1 MRQLSLLDFLNF
13 LYIFGQ
19 KTWHNEDWAA
29 FLPNL
34 FVHKE
39 RQKRD
44 CIMKR
49 TIIMIVM
56 IATLFT
62 SMIFFSYTK
71 RQKDVRSNQPDITG
85 KYGVTIEANTGEVL
99 YGKRE
104 EERSYPASVAKM
116 MTTILLLENVK
127 EDEEITITENAI
139 KTESQSA
146 KIKLRAGEK
155 LKRDEALKLM
165 LIISADPIA
174 ESIAEHIAGSKEKFV
189 KMMNARAKELGT
201 KHATF
206 KNASGADALGNRVSP
221 YDIAIITKEALKYP
235 IVLEYMNTIRTTLHT
250 SQRAPKIAN
259 HGREELYADPYAIGS
274 KSGLSALG
282 QYTVVTVDE
291 KDGKRVINV
300 VFSSSRTQLYPDA
313 KKMAN
318 YAFQQL
324 K

>member
-1 MRQLSLLDFLNF
+1 M
-13 LYIFGQ
+13 
-19 KTWHNEDWAA
+19 
-29 FLPNL
+29 
-34 FVHKE
+34 
-39 RQKRD
+39 
-44 CIMKR
+44 MKR
-49 TIIMIVM
+49 TIVMIVM

-62 SMIFFSYTK
+62 GMIFFSYAQ
-71 RQKDVRSNQPDITG
+71 RQQAVRADQPNITG
-85 KYGVTIEANTGEVL
+85 QYGITIDADTGEIL

-104 EERSYPASVAKM
+104 DERSYPASIGKM
-116 MTTILLLENVK
+116 MTTLLLLENVK
-127 EDEEITITENAI
+127 ENEEITVTENAI
-139 KTESQSA
+139 KTESQSK

-174 ESIAEHIAGSKEKFV
+174 ESIAEHIAGSKNEFV

-206 KNASGADALGNRVSP
+206 KNASGADALGNKVSP
-221 YDIAIITKEALKYP
+221 YDIAMITKEALKYP
-235 IVLEYMNTIRTTLHT
+235 VVLEYMNSTRTTLHT
-250 SQRAPKIAN
+250 SERSPNIAN
-259 HGREELYADPYAIGS
+259 YGREELYDDPYAIGS

-282 QYTVVTVDE
+282 KYTAVTVDE

-300 VFSSSRTQLYPDA
+300 VLSSTRTQLYPDT
-313 KKMAN
+313 KKMAH

>member
-1 MRQLSLLDFLNF
+1 
-13 LYIFGQ
+13 
-19 KTWHNEDWAA
+19 
-29 FLPNL
+29 
-34 FVHKE
+34 
-39 RQKRD
+39 
-44 CIMKR
+44 MKR

-62 SMIFFSYTK
+62 GMIFFSYAQ
-71 RQKDVRSNQPDITG
+71 RQQVVREDQPNITG
-85 KYGVTIEANTGEVL
+85 QYGITIDADTGEIL

-104 EERSYPASVAKM
+104 DERSYPASIGKM
-116 MTTILLLENVK
+116 MTTLLLLENVK
-127 EDEEITITENAI
+127 EDEEITVTENAI
-139 KTESQSA
+139 KTESQSK

-174 ESIAEHIAGSKEKFV
+174 ESIAEHIAGSKNEFV

-206 KNASGADALGNRVSP
+206 KNASGADALGNKVSP
-221 YDIAIITKEALKYP
+221 YDIAIITKESLKYP
-235 IVLEYMNTIRTTLHT
+235 IVLEYMNSIHTTLHT
-250 SQRAPKIAN
+250 SERSPKIAN
-259 HGREELYADPYAIGS
+259 YGREELYDDPYAIGS

-282 QYTVVTVDE
+282 KYTVVTVDE

-300 VFSSSRTQLYPDA
+300 VLSSTRTQLYPDT
-313 KKMAN
+313 KKMAH

>member
-1 MRQLSLLDFLNF
+1 
-13 LYIFGQ
+13 
-19 KTWHNEDWAA
+19 
-29 FLPNL
+29 
-34 FVHKE
+34 
-39 RQKRD
+39 
-44 CIMKR
+44 MKR

-85 KYGVTIEANTGEVL
+85 KFGVTIDANTGEVL

-127 EDEEITITENAI
+127 DDEEITITENAI

-259 HGREELYADPYAIGS
+259 YGREELYADPYAIGS

>member
-1 MRQLSLLDFLNF
+1 
-13 LYIFGQ
+13 
-19 KTWHNEDWAA
+19 
-29 FLPNL
+29 
-34 FVHKE
+34 
-39 RQKRD
+39 
-44 CIMKR
+44 MKR

-62 SMIFFSYTK
+62 GMIFFSYAQ
-71 RQKDVRSNQPDITG
+71 RQQVVREDQPNITG
-85 KYGVTIEANTGEVL
+85 QYGITIDADTGEIL

-104 EERSYPASVAKM
+104 DERSYPASIGKM
-116 MTTILLLENVK
+116 MTTLLLLENVK
-127 EDEEITITENAI
+127 EDEEITVTENAI
-139 KTESQSA
+139 KTESQSK

-174 ESIAEHIAGSKEKFV
+174 ESIAEHIAGSKNEFV

-206 KNASGADALGNRVSP
+206 KNASGADALGNKVSP

-235 IVLEYMNTIRTTLHT
+235 IVLEYMNSIHTTLHT
-250 SQRAPKIAN
+250 SERSPKIAN
-259 HGREELYADPYAIGS
+259 YGREELYDDSYAIGS

-282 QYTVVTVDE
+282 KYTVVTVDE

-300 VFSSSRTQLYPDA
+300 VLSSTRTQLYPDT
-313 KKMAN
+313 KKMAH

>member
-1 MRQLSLLDFLNF
+1 
-13 LYIFGQ
+13 
-19 KTWHNEDWAA
+19 
-29 FLPNL
+29 
-34 FVHKE
+34 
-39 RQKRD
+39 
-44 CIMKR
+44 MKR
-49 TIIMIVM
+49 TIVMIVM

-62 SMIFFSYTK
+62 GMIFFSYAQ
-71 RQKDVRSNQPDITG
+71 RQQSVRADQPNITG
-85 KYGVTIEANTGEVL
+85 QYGVTIDADTGEIL

-104 EERSYPASVAKM
+104 DERSYPASIAKM
-116 MTTILLLENVK
+116 MTTLLLLENVK
-127 EDEEITITENAI
+127 EDEEITVTENAI
-139 KTESQSA
+139 KTESQSK

-174 ESIAEHIAGSKEKFV
+174 ESIAEHIAGSKNEFV

-206 KNASGADALGNRVSP
+206 KNASGADALGNKVSP

-235 IVLEYMNTIRTTLHT
+235 VVLEYMNSTRTTLHT
-250 SQRAPKIAN
+250 SERSLNIAN
-259 HGREELYADPYAIGS
+259 YGREELYDDPYAIGS

-282 QYTVVTVDE
+282 KYTVVTVDE

-300 VFSSSRTQLYPDA
+300 VLSSTRKQLYPDT
-313 KKMAN
+313 KKMAH

>member
-1 MRQLSLLDFLNF
+1 
-13 LYIFGQ
+13 
-19 KTWHNEDWAA
+19 
-29 FLPNL
+29 
-34 FVHKE
+34 
-39 RQKRD
+39 
-44 CIMKR
+44 MKR

-62 SMIFFSYTK
+62 GMIFFSYAQ
-71 RQKDVRSNQPDITG
+71 RQHVVRADQPNITG
-85 KYGVTIEANTGEVL
+85 QYGITIDADTGEIL

-104 EERSYPASVAKM
+104 DERSYPASIGKM
-116 MTTILLLENVK
+116 MTTLLLLENVK
-127 EDEEITITENAI
+127 EDEEITVTENAI
-139 KTESQSA
+139 KTESQSK

-155 LKRDEALKLM
+155 LKRDEVLKLM

-174 ESIAEHIAGSKEKFV
+174 ESIAEHIAGSKNEFV

-206 KNASGADALGNRVSP
+206 KNASGADALGNKVSP

-235 IVLEYMNTIRTTLHT
+235 IVLEYMNSIHTTLHT
-250 SQRAPKIAN
+250 SERSPKIAN
-259 HGREELYADPYAIGS
+259 YGREELYDDPYAIGS

-282 QYTVVTVDE
+282 KYTVVTVDE

-300 VFSSSRTQLYPDA
+300 VLSSTRTQLYPDT
-313 KKMAN
+313 KKMAH

>member
-1 MRQLSLLDFLNF
+1 M
-13 LYIFGQ
+13 
-19 KTWHNEDWAA
+19 
-29 FLPNL
+29 
-34 FVHKE
+34 
-39 RQKRD
+39 
-44 CIMKR
+44 MKR
-49 TIIMIVM
+49 TIVMIVM

-62 SMIFFSYTK
+62 GMIFFSYAQ
-71 RQKDVRSNQPDITG
+71 RQQAVRADQPNITG
-85 KYGVTIEANTGEVL
+85 QYGITIDADTGEIL

-104 EERSYPASVAKM
+104 DERSYPASIGKM
-116 MTTILLLENVK
+116 MTTLLLLENVK
-127 EDEEITITENAI
+127 EDEEITVTENAI
-139 KTESQSA
+139 KTESQSK

-174 ESIAEHIAGSKEKFV
+174 ESIAEHIAGSKNEFV

-206 KNASGADALGNRVSP
+206 KNASGADALGNKVSP
-221 YDIAIITKEALKYP
+221 YDIAMITKEALKYP
-235 IVLEYMNTIRTTLHT
+235 VVLEYMNSTRTTLHT
-250 SQRAPKIAN
+250 SERSPNIAN
-259 HGREELYADPYAIGS
+259 YGREELYDDPYAIGS

-282 QYTVVTVDE
+282 KYTVVTVDE

-300 VFSSSRTQLYPDA
+300 VLSSTRTQLYPDT
-313 KKMAN
+313 KKMAH

>member
-1 MRQLSLLDFLNF
+1 
-13 LYIFGQ
+13 
-19 KTWHNEDWAA
+19 
-29 FLPNL
+29 
-34 FVHKE
+34 
-39 RQKRD
+39 
-44 CIMKR
+44 MKR

-62 SMIFFSYTK
+62 GMIFFSYAQ
-71 RQKDVRSNQPDITG
+71 RQQVVRADQPNITG
-85 KYGVTIEANTGEVL
+85 QYGITIDADTGEIL

-104 EERSYPASVAKM
+104 DERSYPASIGKM
-116 MTTILLLENVK
+116 MTTLLLLENVK
-127 EDEEITITENAI
+127 EDEEITVTENAI
-139 KTESQSA
+139 KTESQSK

-174 ESIAEHIAGSKEKFV
+174 ESIAEHIAGSKNEFV

-206 KNASGADALGNRVSP
+206 KNASGADALGNKVSP

-235 IVLEYMNTIRTTLHT
+235 IVLEYMNSIHTTLHT
-250 SQRAPKIAN
+250 SERSPKIAN
-259 HGREELYADPYAIGS
+259 YGREELYDDPYAIGS

-282 QYTVVTVDE
+282 KYTVVTVDE

-300 VFSSSRTQLYPDA
+300 VLSSTRTQLYPDT
-313 KKMAN
+313 KKMAH

>member
-1 MRQLSLLDFLNF
+1 
-13 LYIFGQ
+13 
-19 KTWHNEDWAA
+19 
-29 FLPNL
+29 
-34 FVHKE
+34 
-39 RQKRD
+39 
-44 CIMKR
+44 MKR

-62 SMIFFSYTK
+62 GMIFFSYAQ
-71 RQKDVRSNQPDITG
+71 RQQVVRADQPNITG
-85 KYGVTIEANTGEVL
+85 QYGITIDADTGEIL

-104 EERSYPASVAKM
+104 DERSYPASIGKM
-116 MTTILLLENVK
+116 MTTLLLLENVK
-127 EDEEITITENAI
+127 EDEEITVTENAI
-139 KTESQSA
+139 KTESQSK
-146 KIKLRAGEK
+146 KIELRAGEK

-174 ESIAEHIAGSKEKFV
+174 ESIAEHIAGSKNEFV

-206 KNASGADALGNRVSP
+206 KNASGADALGNKVSP

-235 IVLEYMNTIRTTLHT
+235 IVLEYMNSIHTTLHT
-250 SQRAPKIAN
+250 SERSPKIAN
-259 HGREELYADPYAIGS
+259 YGREELYDDPYAIGS

-282 QYTVVTVDE
+282 KYTVVTVDE

-300 VFSSSRTQLYPDA
+300 VLSSTRTQLYPDT
-313 KKMAN
+313 KKMAH

>member
-1 MRQLSLLDFLNF
+1 
-13 LYIFGQ
+13 
-19 KTWHNEDWAA
+19 
-29 FLPNL
+29 
-34 FVHKE
+34 
-39 RQKRD
+39 
-44 CIMKR
+44 MKR

-62 SMIFFSYTK
+62 GMIFFSYAH
-71 RQKDVRSNQPDITG
+71 RQQAVKVDQPNITG
-85 KYGVTIEANTGEVL
+85 QYGITIDADTGEIL

-104 EERSYPASVAKM
+104 DERSYPASIGKM
-116 MTTILLLENVK
+116 MTTLLLLENVK
-127 EDEEITITENAI
+127 EDEEITVTENAI

-146 KIKLRAGEK
+146 KIKLSAGEK

-189 KMMNARAKELGT
+189 KMMNVRAKELGT

-206 KNASGADALGNRVSP
+206 KNASGADALGNKVSP

-235 IVLEYMNTIRTTLHT
+235 VVLEYMNSTRTTLHT
-250 SQRAPKIAN
+250 SERSPKIAN
-259 HGREELYADPYAIGS
+259 YGREELYDDPYAIGS

-282 QYTVVTVDE
+282 KYTVVTVDE

-300 VFSSSRTQLYPDA
+300 VLSSTRTQLYPDT
-313 KKMAN
+313 KKMAH

>member
-1 MRQLSLLDFLNF
+1 
-13 LYIFGQ
+13 
-19 KTWHNEDWAA
+19 
-29 FLPNL
+29 
-34 FVHKE
+34 
-39 RQKRD
+39 
-44 CIMKR
+44 MKR
-49 TIIMIVM
+49 TIVMIVM

-62 SMIFFSYTK
+62 GMIFFSYAQ
-71 RQKDVRSNQPDITG
+71 RQQAVRADQPNITG
-85 KYGVTIEANTGEVL
+85 QYGVTIDADTGEVL

-104 EERSYPASVAKM
+104 DERSYPASIAKM
-116 MTTILLLENVK
+116 MTTLLLLENVK
-127 EDEEITITENAI
+127 EDEEITVTENAI
-139 KTESQSA
+139 KTESQSK

-174 ESIAEHIAGSKEKFV
+174 ESIAEHIAGSKNEFV
-189 KMMNARAKELGT
+189 KMMNTRAKELGT

-206 KNASGADALGNRVSP
+206 KNASGADALGNKVSP

-235 IVLEYMNTIRTTLHT
+235 VVLEYMNSTRTTLHT
-250 SQRAPKIAN
+250 SERSPNIAN
-259 HGREELYADPYAIGS
+259 YGREELYDDPYAIGS

-282 QYTVVTVDE
+282 KYTVVTVDE

-300 VFSSSRTQLYPDA
+300 VLSSTRKQLYPDT
-313 KKMAN
+313 KKMAH

>member
-1 MRQLSLLDFLNF
+1 
-13 LYIFGQ
+13 
-19 KTWHNEDWAA
+19 
-29 FLPNL
+29 
-34 FVHKE
+34 
-39 RQKRD
+39 
-44 CIMKR
+44 MKR
-49 TIIMIVM
+49 TIVMIVM

-62 SMIFFSYTK
+62 GMIFFSYAQ
-71 RQKDVRSNQPDITG
+71 RQLAVRADQPNITG
-85 KYGVTIEANTGEVL
+85 QYGITIDADTGEIL

-104 EERSYPASVAKM
+104 DERSYPASIGKM
-116 MTTILLLENVK
+116 MTTLLLLENVK
-127 EDEEITITENAI
+127 ENEEITVTENAI
-139 KTESQSA
+139 KTESQSK

-174 ESIAEHIAGSKEKFV
+174 ESIAEHIAGSKNEFV

-206 KNASGADALGNRVSP
+206 KNASGADALGNKVSP
-221 YDIAIITKEALKYP
+221 YDIAMITKEALKYP
-235 IVLEYMNTIRTTLHT
+235 VVLEYMNSTRTTLHT
-250 SQRAPKIAN
+250 SERSPNIAN
-259 HGREELYADPYAIGS
+259 YGREELYDDPYAIGS

-282 QYTVVTVDE
+282 KYTVVTVDE

-300 VFSSSRTQLYPDA
+300 VLSSTRTQLYPDT
-313 KKMAN
+313 KKMAH

>member
-1 MRQLSLLDFLNF
+1 
-13 LYIFGQ
+13 
-19 KTWHNEDWAA
+19 
-29 FLPNL
+29 
-34 FVHKE
+34 
-39 RQKRD
+39 
-44 CIMKR
+44 MKR

-62 SMIFFSYTK
+62 GMIFFSYAQ
-71 RQKDVRSNQPDITG
+71 RQQVVRADQPNITG
-85 KYGVTIEANTGEVL
+85 QYGITIDADTGEIL

-104 EERSYPASVAKM
+104 DERSYPASIGKM
-116 MTTILLLENVK
+116 MTTLLLLENVK
-127 EDEEITITENAI
+127 EDEEITVTENAI
-139 KTESQSA
+139 KTESQSK

-174 ESIAEHIAGSKEKFV
+174 ESIAEHIAGSKNEFV

-206 KNASGADALGNRVSP
+206 KNASGADALGNKVSP

-235 IVLEYMNTIRTTLHT
+235 IVLEYMNSIHTTLHT
-250 SQRAPKIAN
+250 SERSPKIVN
-259 HGREELYADPYAIGS
+259 YGREELYDDPYAIGS

-282 QYTVVTVDE
+282 KYTVVTVDE

-300 VFSSSRTQLYPDA
+300 VLSSTRTQLYPDT
-313 KKMAN
+313 KKMAH

>member
-1 MRQLSLLDFLNF
+1 
-13 LYIFGQ
+13 
-19 KTWHNEDWAA
+19 
-29 FLPNL
+29 
-34 FVHKE
+34 
-39 RQKRD
+39 
-44 CIMKR
+44 MKR
-49 TIIMIVM
+49 TIVMIVM

-62 SMIFFSYTK
+62 GMIFFSYAQ
-71 RQKDVRSNQPDITG
+71 RQQAVRADQPNITG
-85 KYGVTIEANTGEVL
+85 QYGITIDADTGEVL

-104 EERSYPASVAKM
+104 DERSYPASIGKM
-116 MTTILLLENVK
+116 MTTLLLLENVK
-127 EDEEITITENAI
+127 ENEEITVTENAI
-139 KTESQSA
+139 KTESQSK

-174 ESIAEHIAGSKEKFV
+174 ESIAEHIAGSKNEFV

-206 KNASGADALGNRVSP
+206 KNASGADALGNKVSP
-221 YDIAIITKEALKYP
+221 YDIAMITKEALKYP
-235 IVLEYMNTIRTTLHT
+235 VVLEYMNSTRTTLHT
-250 SQRAPKIAN
+250 SERSPNIAN
-259 HGREELYADPYAIGS
+259 YGREELYDDPYAIGS

-282 QYTVVTVDE
+282 KYTVVTVDE

-300 VFSSSRTQLYPDA
+300 VLSSTRTQLYPDT
-313 KKMAN
+313 KKMAH

>member
-1 MRQLSLLDFLNF
+1 M
-13 LYIFGQ
+13 
-19 KTWHNEDWAA
+19 
-29 FLPNL
+29 
-34 FVHKE
+34 
-39 RQKRD
+39 
-44 CIMKR
+44 MKR
-49 TIIMIVM
+49 TIVMIVM

-62 SMIFFSYTK
+62 GMIFFSYAQ
-71 RQKDVRSNQPDITG
+71 RQQAVRADQPNITG
-85 KYGVTIEANTGEVL
+85 QYGITIDADTGEIL

-104 EERSYPASVAKM
+104 DERSYPASIGKM
-116 MTTILLLENVK
+116 MTTLLLLENVK
-127 EDEEITITENAI
+127 ENEEITVTENAI
-139 KTESQSA
+139 KTESQSK

-174 ESIAEHIAGSKEKFV
+174 ESIAEHIAGSKNEFV

-206 KNASGADALGNRVSP
+206 KNASGADALGNKVSP

-235 IVLEYMNTIRTTLHT
+235 VVLEYMNSTRTTLHT
-250 SQRAPKIAN
+250 SERSPNIAN
-259 HGREELYADPYAIGS
+259 YGREELYDDPYAIGS

-282 QYTVVTVDE
+282 KYTVVTVDE

-300 VFSSSRTQLYPDA
+300 VLSSTRTQLYPDT
-313 KKMAN
+313 KKMAH

>member
-1 MRQLSLLDFLNF
+1 
-13 LYIFGQ
+13 
-19 KTWHNEDWAA
+19 
-29 FLPNL
+29 
-34 FVHKE
+34 
-39 RQKRD
+39 
-44 CIMKR
+44 MKR

-62 SMIFFSYTK
+62 GMIFFSYAQ
-71 RQKDVRSNQPDITG
+71 RQQVVRADQPNITG
-85 KYGVTIEANTGEVL
+85 QYGITIDADTGEIL

-104 EERSYPASVAKM
+104 DERSYPASIGKM
-116 MTTILLLENVK
+116 MTTLLLLENVK
-127 EDEEITITENAI
+127 EDEEITVTENAI
-139 KTESQSA
+139 KTESQSK

-174 ESIAEHIAGSKEKFV
+174 ESIAEHIAGSKNEFV
-189 KMMNARAKELGT
+189 KMMNTRAKELGT

-206 KNASGADALGNRVSP
+206 KNASGADALGNKVSP
-221 YDIAIITKEALKYP
+221 YDIAIITKKALKYP
-235 IVLEYMNTIRTTLHT
+235 IVLEYMNSIHTTLHT
-250 SQRAPKIAN
+250 SERSPKIAN
-259 HGREELYADPYAIGS
+259 YGREELYDDPYAIGS

-282 QYTVVTVDE
+282 KYTVVTVDE

-300 VFSSSRTQLYPDA
+300 VLSSTRTQLYPDT
-313 KKMAN
+313 KKMAH

>member
-1 MRQLSLLDFLNF
+1 
-13 LYIFGQ
+13 
-19 KTWHNEDWAA
+19 
-29 FLPNL
+29 
-34 FVHKE
+34 
-39 RQKRD
+39 
-44 CIMKR
+44 MKR

-62 SMIFFSYTK
+62 GMIFFSYAQ
-71 RQKDVRSNQPDITG
+71 RQQVVRVDQPNITG
-85 KYGVTIEANTGEVL
+85 QYGITIDADTGKIL

-104 EERSYPASVAKM
+104 DERSYPASIAKM
-116 MTTILLLENVK
+116 MTTLLLLENVK
-127 EDEEITITENAI
+127 EDEEITVTENAI
-139 KTESQSA
+139 KTESQSK
-146 KIKLRAGEK
+146 KIKLHAGEK

-174 ESIAEHIAGSKEKFV
+174 ESIAEHIAGSKEGFV

-206 KNASGADALGNRVSP
+206 KNASGADALGNKVSP

-235 IVLEYMNTIRTTLHT
+235 IVLEYMNSIHTTLHT
-250 SQRAPKIAN
+250 SERSPKIAN
-259 HGREELYADPYAIGS
+259 YGREELYDDPYAIGS

-282 QYTVVTVDE
+282 KYTVVTVDE
-291 KDGKRVINV
+291 KDGKRIINV
-300 VFSSSRTQLYPDA
+300 VLSSTRTQLYPDT
-313 KKMAN
+313 KKMAH

>member
-1 MRQLSLLDFLNF
+1 
-13 LYIFGQ
+13 
-19 KTWHNEDWAA
+19 
-29 FLPNL
+29 
-34 FVHKE
+34 
-39 RQKRD
+39 
-44 CIMKR
+44 MKR

-62 SMIFFSYTK
+62 GMIFFSYAH
-71 RQKDVRSNQPDITG
+71 RQQVVRKDQPNITG
-85 KYGVTIEANTGEVL
+85 QYGITIDADTGEIL

-104 EERSYPASVAKM
+104 DERSYPASIAKM
-116 MTTILLLENVK
+116 MTTLLLLENVK
-127 EDEEITITENAI
+127 EDEEITVTENAI

-206 KNASGADALGNRVSP
+206 KNASGADALGNKVSP

-235 IVLEYMNTIRTTLHT
+235 IVLQYMNSVNTTLHT
-250 SQRAPKIAN
+250 SERSPKIAN
-259 HGREELYADPYAIGS
+259 YGREELYDDPYAIGS

-282 QYTVVTVDE
+282 KYTVVTVDE

-300 VFSSSRTQLYPDA
+300 LLSSTRTQLYPDT

>member
-1 MRQLSLLDFLNF
+1 MRQLPLPDFLNF

-19 KTWHNEDWAA
+19 KTWHNEYWAA

-85 KYGVTIEANTGEVL
+85 KYGVTIDANTGEVL

-259 HGREELYADPYAIGS
+259 YGREELYADPYAIGS

>member
-1 MRQLSLLDFLNF
+1 
-13 LYIFGQ
+13 
-19 KTWHNEDWAA
+19 
-29 FLPNL
+29 
-34 FVHKE
+34 
-39 RQKRD
+39 
-44 CIMKR
+44 MKR
-49 TIIMIVM
+49 TIVMIVM

-62 SMIFFSYTK
+62 GMIFFSYAQ
-71 RQKDVRSNQPDITG
+71 RQQAVRADQPNITG
-85 KYGVTIEANTGEVL
+85 QYGITIDADTGEIL

-104 EERSYPASVAKM
+104 DERSYPASIGKM
-116 MTTILLLENVK
+116 MTTLLLLENVK
-127 EDEEITITENAI
+127 ENEEITVTENAI
-139 KTESQSA
+139 KTESQSK

-174 ESIAEHIAGSKEKFV
+174 ESIAEHIAGSKNEFV

-206 KNASGADALGNRVSP
+206 KNASGADALGNKVSP
-221 YDIAIITKEALKYP
+221 YDIAMITKEALKYP
-235 IVLEYMNTIRTTLHT
+235 VVLEYMNSTRTTLHT
-250 SQRAPKIAN
+250 SERSPNIAN
-259 HGREELYADPYAIGS
+259 YGREELYDDSYAIGS

-282 QYTVVTVDE
+282 KYTVVTVDE

-300 VFSSSRTQLYPDA
+300 VLSSTRTQLYPDT
-313 KKMAN
+313 KKMAH

>member
-1 MRQLSLLDFLNF
+1 M
-13 LYIFGQ
+13 
-19 KTWHNEDWAA
+19 
-29 FLPNL
+29 
-34 FVHKE
+34 
-39 RQKRD
+39 
-44 CIMKR
+44 MKR
-49 TIIMIVM
+49 TIVMIVM

-62 SMIFFSYTK
+62 GMIFFSYAH
-71 RQKDVRSNQPDITG
+71 RQQAVRADQPNITG
-85 KYGVTIEANTGEVL
+85 QYGITIDADTGEVL

-104 EERSYPASVAKM
+104 DERSYPASIAKM
-116 MTTILLLENVK
+116 MTTLLLLENVK

-139 KTESQSA
+139 KTESQSK

-174 ESIAEHIAGSKEKFV
+174 ESIAEHIAGSKNEFV

-206 KNASGADALGNRVSP
+206 KNASGADALGNKVSP

-235 IVLEYMNTIRTTLHT
+235 VVLEYMNTTHTTLHT
-250 SQRAPKIAN
+250 SERSPKIAN
-259 HGREELYADPYAIGS
+259 YGREELYDDRYAIGS

-282 QYTVVTVDE
+282 KYTVVTVDK

-300 VFSSSRTQLYPDA
+300 VLSSTRTQLYPDT
-313 KKMAN
+313 KKMAH

>member
-1 MRQLSLLDFLNF
+1 MINGCFF
-13 LYIFGQ
+13 CPIYFYIW
-19 KTWHNEDWAA
+19 KT
-29 FLPNL
+29 
-34 FVHKE
+34 KE
-39 RQKRD
+39 GTT
-44 CIMKR
+44 MKR

-62 SMIFFSYTK
+62 GMIFFSYAQ
-71 RQKDVRSNQPDITG
+71 RQQVVRADQPNITG
-85 KYGVTIEANTGEVL
+85 QYGITIDADTGEIL

-104 EERSYPASVAKM
+104 DERSYPASIGKM
-116 MTTILLLENVK
+116 MTTLLLLENVK
-127 EDEEITITENAI
+127 EDEEITVTENAI
-139 KTESQSA
+139 KTESQSK

-174 ESIAEHIAGSKEKFV
+174 ESIAEHIAGSKNEFV

-206 KNASGADALGNRVSP
+206 KNASGADALGNKVSP

-235 IVLEYMNTIRTTLHT
+235 IVLEYMNSIHTTLHT
-250 SQRAPKIAN
+250 SERSPKIAN
-259 HGREELYADPYAIGS
+259 YGREELYDDPYAIGS

-282 QYTVVTVDE
+282 KYTVVTVDE

-300 VFSSSRTQLYPDA
+300 VLSSTRTQLYPDT
-313 KKMAN
+313 KKMAH

>member
-1 MRQLSLLDFLNF
+1 MINGCFF
-13 LYIFGQ
+13 CPIYLYIW
-19 KTWHNEDWAA
+19 KT
-29 FLPNL
+29 
-34 FVHKE
+34 KE
-39 RQKRD
+39 GTM
-44 CIMKR
+44 MKR

-62 SMIFFSYTK
+62 GMIFFSYAQ
-71 RQKDVRSNQPDITG
+71 RQQVVRADQPNITG
-85 KYGVTIEANTGEVL
+85 QYGITIDADTGEIL

-104 EERSYPASVAKM
+104 DERSYPASIGKM
-116 MTTILLLENVK
+116 MTTLLLLENVK
-127 EDEEITITENAI
+127 EDEEITVTENAI
-139 KTESQSA
+139 KTESQSK

-174 ESIAEHIAGSKEKFV
+174 ESIAEHIAGSKNEFV

-206 KNASGADALGNRVSP
+206 KNASGADALGNKVSP
-221 YDIAIITKEALKYP
+221 YDIAIITKESLKYP
-235 IVLEYMNTIRTTLHT
+235 IVLEYMNSIHTTLHT
-250 SQRAPKIAN
+250 SERSPKIAN
-259 HGREELYADPYAIGS
+259 YGREELYDDPYAIGS

-282 QYTVVTVDE
+282 KYTVVTVDE

-300 VFSSSRTQLYPDA
+300 VLSSTRTQLYPDT
-313 KKMAN
+313 KKMAH

>member
-1 MRQLSLLDFLNF
+1 
-13 LYIFGQ
+13 
-19 KTWHNEDWAA
+19 
-29 FLPNL
+29 
-34 FVHKE
+34 
-39 RQKRD
+39 
-44 CIMKR
+44 MKR
-49 TIIMIVM
+49 TIVMIVM

-62 SMIFFSYTK
+62 GMIFFSYAQ
-71 RQKDVRSNQPDITG
+71 RQQAVRADQPNITG
-85 KYGVTIEANTGEVL
+85 QYAITIDADTGEIL

-104 EERSYPASVAKM
+104 DERSYPASIGKM
-116 MTTILLLENVK
+116 MTTLLLLENVK
-127 EDEEITITENAI
+127 ENEEITVTENAI
-139 KTESQSA
+139 KTESQSK

-174 ESIAEHIAGSKEKFV
+174 ESIAEHIAGSKNKFV

-206 KNASGADALGNRVSP
+206 KNASGADALGNKVSP
-221 YDIAIITKEALKYP
+221 YDIAMITKEALKYP
-235 IVLEYMNTIRTTLHT
+235 VVLEYMNSTRTTLHT
-250 SQRAPKIAN
+250 SERSPNIAN
-259 HGREELYADPYAIGS
+259 YGREELYDDPYAIGS

-282 QYTVVTVDE
+282 KYTVVTVDE

-300 VFSSSRTQLYPDA
+300 VLSSTRTQLYPDT
-313 KKMAN
+313 KKMAH

>member
-1 MRQLSLLDFLNF
+1 
-13 LYIFGQ
+13 
-19 KTWHNEDWAA
+19 
-29 FLPNL
+29 
-34 FVHKE
+34 
-39 RQKRD
+39 
-44 CIMKR
+44 MKR
-49 TIIMIVM
+49 TIVMIVM

-62 SMIFFSYTK
+62 GMIFFSYAQ
-71 RQKDVRSNQPDITG
+71 RQQAVRADQPNITG
-85 KYGVTIEANTGEVL
+85 QYGITIDADTGEIL

-104 EERSYPASVAKM
+104 DERSYPASIGKM
-116 MTTILLLENVK
+116 MTTLLLLENVK
-127 EDEEITITENAI
+127 ENEEITVTENAI
-139 KTESQSA
+139 KTESQSK

-174 ESIAEHIAGSKEKFV
+174 ESIAEHIAGSKNEFV

-206 KNASGADALGNRVSP
+206 KNASGADALGNKVSP
-221 YDIAIITKEALKYP
+221 YDIAMITKEALNYP
-235 IVLEYMNTIRTTLHT
+235 VVLEYMNSTRTTLHT
-250 SQRAPKIAN
+250 SERSPNIAN
-259 HGREELYADPYAIGS
+259 YGREELYDDPYAIGS

-282 QYTVVTVDE
+282 KYTVVTVDE

-300 VFSSSRTQLYPDA
+300 VLSSTRTQLYPDT
-313 KKMAN
+313 KKMAH

>member
-1 MRQLSLLDFLNF
+1 
-13 LYIFGQ
+13 
-19 KTWHNEDWAA
+19 
-29 FLPNL
+29 
-34 FVHKE
+34 
-39 RQKRD
+39 
-44 CIMKR
+44 MKR
-49 TIIMIVM
+49 TIVIIVM

-62 SMIFFSYTK
+62 GMIFFSYAQ
-71 RQKDVRSNQPDITG
+71 RQQAVRANQPNITG
-85 KYGVTIEANTGEVL
+85 QYGITIDADTGEIL

-104 EERSYPASVAKM
+104 DERSYPASIGKM
-116 MTTILLLENVK
+116 MTTLLLLENVK
-127 EDEEITITENAI
+127 ENEEITVTENAI
-139 KTESQSA
+139 KTESQSK

-174 ESIAEHIAGSKEKFV
+174 ESIAEHIAGSKNEFV

-206 KNASGADALGNRVSP
+206 KNASGADALGNKVSP
-221 YDIAIITKEALKYP
+221 YDIAMITKEALKYP
-235 IVLEYMNTIRTTLHT
+235 VVLEYMNSTRTTLHT
-250 SQRAPKIAN
+250 SERSPNIAN
-259 HGREELYADPYAIGS
+259 YGREELYDDPYAIGS

-282 QYTVVTVDE
+282 KYTVVTVDE

-300 VFSSSRTQLYPDA
+300 VLSSTRTQLYPDT
-313 KKMAN
+313 KKMAH